1 MRNIR
6 NLLEHEEE
14 EEGYCKPVIVGH
26 LWSNNC
32 IKYENNSDIN
42 IRDIRNLFEHEDEH
56 CYKPVRV
63 CNFWSNNCIEYENN
77 GDRNKALLVEEY
89 LNKITPYITNNL
101 KNSGTWKIQLT
112 IIINLIYS

>member
-32 IKYENNSDIN
+32 IKCENNSDIN

-56 CYKPVRV
+56 YYKPVRI

-89 LNKITPYITNNL
+89 LNKNYTIHHKQSQKFWYVENSVNN
-101 KNSGTWKIQLT
+101 N
-112 IIINLIYS
+112 N